1 VESSKKENKLG
12 DLAEK
17 RCDINLKQTKL
28 KLGQPTKEII
38 VYITSA
44 PDIPGI

>member
-1 VESSKKENKLG
+1 VESSKQESKLG

-17 RCDINLKQTKL
+17 RFGNNSKKTKI
-28 KLGQPTKEII
+28 KLVQPTKANI

-44 PDIPGI
+44 HGILGI